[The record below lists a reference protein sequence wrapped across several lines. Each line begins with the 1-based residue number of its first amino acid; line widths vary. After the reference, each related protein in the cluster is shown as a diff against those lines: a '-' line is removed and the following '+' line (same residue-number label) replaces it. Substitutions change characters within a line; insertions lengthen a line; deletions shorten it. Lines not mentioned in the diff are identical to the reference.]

1 MIKNSVDYESIGSGI
16 DNIIYQLNEG
26 QKTHEVVANKQ
37 LNVIGF
43 TLAALDVG
51 E

>member
-1 MIKNSVDYESIGSGI
+1 MKLKHN
-16 DNIIYQLNEG
+16 LNDG
-26 QKTHEVVANKQ
+26 QQQHEVVANKQ